1 MKIGLKLGRG
11 LVVKG
16 RVFAVMVVVG
26 IDVIED
32 FSASVV
38 GVDETAAL
46 EHFGFE
52 CSYERLTPSVVIGV
66 GPCGHALANSGMVE
80 DLAVGSASVLAAAV
94 AMEDDACGR
103 VA

>member
-32 FSASVV
+32 FSVS
-38 GVDETAAL
+38 
-46 EHFGFE
+46 
-52 CSYERLTPSVVIGV
+52 
-66 GPCGHALANSGMVE
+66 
-80 DLAVGSASVLAAAV
+80 AAAV
-94 AMEDDACGR
+94 IELIRPGAFR
-103 VA
+103 F